1 MDKES
6 VSGLGLEDLATFPL
20 EDFFDHY
27 EKGLKKASHFCAGL
41 VTVRYINCFWG
52 NAL

>member
-27 EKGLKKASHFCAGL
+27 EKGLKKVSNLLSL
-41 VTVRYINCFWG
+41 VSTLHYR
-52 NAL
+52 